1 MEMEILPAEDVVVVA
16 TPPRFTQTEGI
27 RAPHLLA
34 GLAGLVMHRE
44 NETLAGMKA
53 LRPVRR
59 IPSPGADEL
68 KSERPREDGGLGEVR
83 KFELMNA
90 EVLSGE

>member
-34 GLAGLVMHRE
+34 GLAGLVVQRKDK
-44 NETLAGMKA
+44 TLAGM
-53 LRPVRR
+53 
-59 IPSPGADEL
+59 
-68 KSERPREDGGLGEVR
+68 
-83 KFELMNA
+83 
-90 EVLSGE
+90 

>member
-34 GLAGLVMHRE
+34 GLAGLVVE
-44 NETLAGMKA
+44 GKNETIEGMKA
-53 LRPVRR
+53 LRPVGW
-59 IPSPGADEL
+59 IPSLRSDEL
-68 KSERPREDGGLGEVR
+68 ETERPREDGGLGEVR

-90 EVLSGE
+90 EV

>member
-1 MEMEILPAEDVVVVA
+1 MEIEILPAEDVVVVA

-34 GLAGLVMHRE
+34 GLAGLVVDRK
-44 NETLAGMKA
+44 NESIKGMKA
-53 LRPVRR
+53 LRPVGW
-59 IPSPGADEL
+59 IPSLWSDVIET
-68 KSERPREDGGLGEVR
+68 ERPREDGGLGEVR

-90 EVLSGE
+90 EVLSK

>member
-34 GLAGLVMHRE
+34 GLAGLVVDGK
-44 NETLAGMKA
+44 NETLAGMNA

-59 IPSPGADEL
+59 IPSTGPDEFQA
-68 KSERPREDGGLGEVR
+68 KRPREHGGLG
-83 KFELMNA
+83 
-90 EVLSGE
+90 

>member
-34 GLAGLVMHRE
+34 GLAGLVVDQKNKSIE
-44 NETLAGMKA
+44 GMKA
-53 LRPVRR
+53 LRPVGW
-59 IPSPGADEL
+59 IPSL
-68 KSERPREDGGLGEVR
+68 
-83 KFELMNA
+83 
-90 EVLSGE
+90 